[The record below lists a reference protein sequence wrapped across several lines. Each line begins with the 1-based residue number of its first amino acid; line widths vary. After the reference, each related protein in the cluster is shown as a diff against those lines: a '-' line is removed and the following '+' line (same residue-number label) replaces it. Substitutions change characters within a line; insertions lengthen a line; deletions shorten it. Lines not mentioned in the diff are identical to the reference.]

1 MRPRDVKRLFGF
13 PSRNGDDVRDAIQEE
28 FGFHL
33 DMRTEELM
41 RSGLDRDAS
50 REQALREFGNRR
62 VALSGC
68 AVQDDTVERQ
78 RRLGRLALELRQDAT
93 LGLRML
99 ARSPGFAAVAILTLA
114 LGIGA
119 TAAIFSTLDAV
130 LLRPLPYPHPE
141 QLVQVL
147 EVGDRGTPNSVAG
160 GVFLDW
166 QAHQTQF
173 DSLALVGPI
182 SANLRSGGLPE
193 RVIGLEV
200 SHDFVRVLGIRLLLG
215 SGFLPEHD
223 RPGGNSNVVLLTEE
237 LWRTRFGSDPSIV
250 GTSVVMDEVP
260 RTVIGVVPRG
270 AWIFRDAQVFV
281 PAVLAPGTARSRRAP
296 HWAEVYGRLKAGTT
310 AARGDADLKAVK
322 RQLATEYPAFK
333 QRWSVMVRP
342 LHDVL
347 SVDRR
352 PVVLTLLGAVAL
364 LLLIACA
371 NVANLLLARACNR
384 EQEMALRAAL
394 GATKARIVRQVLTE
408 GALLAFL
415 GGAAGILLSSWAVG
429 ILGRLMTDLMPQAM
443 TPQLDMRVLA
453 FAVVTTGVTALLF
466 GMLPA
471 WRAGQPDVNGVL
483 KNGGKSATAGGRRG
497 TQAILVIAEVAL
509 TVVLLTS
516 AGLLLRSLANVAR
529 VDPGFEPARALAFEL
544 SLPKVTYPTAE
555 RRLAFSA
562 DLLGRI
568 RRLPGVDAAGAGMSL
583 PFRGG
588 GFGEYLS
595 RPDRPGDDFL
605 LGRVDYVSEGY
616 LEALGTRL
624 LAGRRLIAAD
634 NLGDG
639 LRVAVISNTTA
650 RTFFPAEDPIGRELF
665 IVGNKWRVV
674 GVVADV
680 VDRRL
685 DLTPRPF
692 AYLPQAY
699 NPFDFSIVVRTP
711 LDPMS
716 MAASIK
722 HVLLET
728 DPGVASANVRTL
740 DQAGAASMAQQR
752 LTLNLVGTFSAAA
765 LTLACI
771 GLYGVMAYSVATRR
785 REICIRMALGAV
797 SGDVI
802 RDVLGDG
809 LRLMSIGVVVGLMA
823 AIAAGR
829 LLTSQLYHVGSADP
843 TVIGETVF
851 VMTLVALVACLMPAW
866 SAARSNP
873 IAALRND

>member
-1 MRPRDVKRLFGF
+1 MRPRDVRRMFGF
-13 PSRNGDDVRDAIQEE
+13 PSRNRDDVRAGIDEE

-33 DMRTEELM
+33 DMRTDELM
-41 RSGLDRDAS
+41 HSGLDRDAA

-62 VALSGC
+62 VALTGC
-68 AVQDDTVERQ
+68 AAQEDRVERQ
-78 RRLGRLALELRQDAT
+78 QRLARLAGELRQDAT

-147 EVGDRGTPNSVAG
+147 EVGDNGNPNSVAG

-173 DSLALVGPI
+173 DSLALVGTI
-182 SANLRSGGLPE
+182 SANLRSGGPPE

-200 SHDFVRVLGIRLLLG
+200 SHDFVRVLGVRPLLG
-215 SGFLPEHD
+215 TGFLPEHD
-223 RPGGNSNVVLLTEE
+223 RPGGNNSVVLLTEE
-237 LWRTRFGSDPSIV
+237 LWRTRFGSDRSIV
-250 GTSVVMDEVP
+250 GTSIVMDEVP
-260 RTVIGVVPRG
+260 RTVIGVLPRG
-270 AWIFRDAQVFV
+270 AWILRDAQLFV
-281 PAVLAPGTARSRRAP
+281 PAVLTPGTNRSQRSP

-310 AARGDADLKAVK
+310 AARGDAELKAVK
-322 RQLATEYPAFK
+322 AQLASEYPAFK
-333 QRWSVMVRP
+333 QRWSVTVRP
-342 LHDVL
+342 LHYVL
-347 SVDRR
+347 AVDRR

-394 GATKARIVRQVLTE
+394 GATTARIVRQVLTE
-408 GALLAFL
+408 GALLALL
-415 GGAAGILLSSWAVG
+415 GGVAGILLSSWAVG
-429 ILGRLMTDLMPQAM
+429 ILGRLMTDLVPQAM
-443 TPQLDMRVLA
+443 TPQLDLRVLP

-471 WRAGQPDVNGVL
+471 WRAGRPDVNGVL

-497 TQAILVIAEVAL
+497 TQAMLVIAEVAL

-516 AGLLLRSLANVAR
+516 AGLLLRSLTNVAG
-529 VDPGFEPARALAFEL
+529 VDPGFEPARALAFDL
-544 SLPKVTYPTAE
+544 SLPRVTYPTAE
-555 RRLAFSA
+555 RRLAFSG

-568 RRLPGVDAAGAGMSL
+568 RNLPGVDAAGAGMSI

-624 LAGRRLIAAD
+624 VSGRRLIAAD
-634 NLGDG
+634 NQGDG
-639 LRVAVISNTTA
+639 VRVAVISETAA
-650 RTFFPAEDPIGRELF
+650 RTLFPSDSPIGREIF

-685 DLTPRPF
+685 DLKPRPF

-699 NPFDFSIVVRTP
+699 NPFDFSVVVRTP
-711 LDPMS
+711 LEPMS
-716 MAASIK
+716 LTASIRQA
-722 HVLLET
+722 LLEA
-728 DPGVASANVRTL
+728 DPGVAIANLRAL

-752 LTLNLVGTFSAAA
+752 LTFNLVGTFSAAA

-785 REICIRMALGAV
+785 REISIRMALGAV

-809 LRLMSIGVVVGLMA
+809 LRLVIIGIVVGLMA
-823 AIAAGR
+823 ALAAGR
-829 LLTSQLYHVGSADP
+829 LLTTQLYHVRSADP
-843 TVIGETVF
+843 AVMAQTVF
-851 VMTLVALVACLMPAW
+851 VMTLVALMACLIPAW

>member
-1 MRPRDVKRLFGF
+1 MRPRDVRRLFGF
-13 PSRNGDDVRDAIQEE
+13 PSRNRDDVRAGIDEE

-33 DMRTEELM
+33 DMRTDELM
-41 RSGLDRDAS
+41 RSGLDRDVA
-50 REQALREFGNRR
+50 RAQALREFGDHTI
-62 VALSGC
+62 ALRGC
-68 AVQDDTVERQ
+68 AVQDDRVERQ
-78 RRLGRLALELRQDAT
+78 RHLGRLAGELRQDAT

-147 EVGDRGTPNSVAG
+147 EVGDAGTPNPVAG
-160 GVFLDW
+160 GAFLDW

-173 DSLALVGPI
+173 DSLVLIATV
-182 SANLRSGGLPE
+182 SANLRSGGPPE

-200 SHDFVRVLGIRLLLG
+200 SHDFVRVLGIPALLG
-215 SGFLPEHD
+215 TGFLPEHD
-223 RPGGNSNVVLLTEE
+223 RPGGTNNVVLLTEE
-237 LWRTRFGSDPSIV
+237 LWRSRFGGDPSIV
-250 GTSVVMDEVP
+250 GTSIVMDEVP
-260 RTVIGVVPRG
+260 RTVIGVLPRG
-270 AWIFRDAQVFV
+270 AWILRDAQFFV
-281 PAVLAPGTARSRRAP
+281 PAVLTPGTARSRRAP

-322 RQLATEYPAFK
+322 KQLASEYPAFK

-342 LHDVL
+342 LHYVL
-347 SVDRR
+347 AVDRR
-352 PVVLTLLGAVAL
+352 PVLLTLLGAVAL

-371 NVANLLLARACNR
+371 NVANLLLGRACNR

-394 GATKARIVRQVLTE
+394 GATTARIVRQVLTE
-408 GALLAFL
+408 GALLALL
-415 GGAAGILLSSWAVG
+415 GGVAGILLSSWAVG
-429 ILGRLMTDLMPQAM
+429 ILGRLMTDLVPQAM
-443 TPQLDMRVLA
+443 TPRLDVRVLA

-466 GMLPA
+466 GMFPA

-497 TQAILVIAEVAL
+497 TQAMLVIAEVAL

-516 AGLLLRSLANVAR
+516 AGLLLRSLGNVAR
-529 VDPGFEPARALAFEL
+529 VDPGFEPGRALAFDL

-568 RRLPGVDAAGAGMSL
+568 RSLPGVDAAGAGMAI

-595 RPDRPGDDFL
+595 RPDRPADSFI
-605 LGRVDYVSEGY
+605 LGRVDYVSEDY

-624 LAGRRLIAAD
+624 LEGRRLIAAD
-634 NLGDG
+634 NRGDA
-639 LRVAVISNTTA
+639 LRVAVISETAA
-650 RTFFPAEDPIGRELF
+650 RTFFPVESPIGREIF
-665 IVGNKWRVV
+665 ITGNKWRVV
-674 GVVADV
+674 GVIADV

-699 NPFDFSIVVRTP
+699 NPFDFSVVVRTS

-716 MAASIK
+716 MAASIR
-722 HVLLET
+722 HALQDA
-728 DPGVASANVRTL
+728 DPGVAIANVRTL

-752 LTLNLVGTFSAAA
+752 LTFNLVGIFSAAA

-809 LRLMSIGVVVGLMA
+809 LRLMSIGLVVGLA
-823 AIAAGR
+823 AALAAGR
-829 LLTSQLYHVGSADP
+829 LLASQLYHVRSAEP
-843 TVIGETVF
+843 TVIAETVF
-851 VMTLVALVACLMPAW
+851 VMALVALVACLMPAW